1 MKKYLI
7 LAAAIV
13 LISGCKKDINENRD
27 LQTKSVPDSGV
38 SVIDGRLAFKNVET
52 YDLFIERLLEYQTD
66 DLDKIEKD
74 MGYVSYRSQ
83 LGEDFNNPEVSMTED
98 DIFGLLINKDGLI
111 QIGDSVFI
119 AFKENG
125 ENKAYMAVYPTQ
137 QNLNDLINR
146 KLTKYVIDVSGT
158 SVYENEAND
167 DKSYSLDCRGC
178 RIPGRKYEHADKNT
192 AGSKYTITGSNLQ
205 SQDRW
210 YTSKVALEVWPF
222 YNALYT
228 VIKHHKSNT
237 ALVSQGNGG
246 WMRINGCGAYMI
258 KRNGK
263 CYVDTKAPFLPAS
276 GVSKL
281 RYNFYGGSK
290 CIRDYRT
297 WVFYRVKYSPENGPT
312 VERNLQPANDPAIP
326 YRGDADEFT
335 ISNDCNPANV
345 GG

>member
-1 MKKYLI
+1 MKKYMT
-7 LAAAIV
+7 AAALLMV
-13 LISGCKKDINENRD
+13 LAGCKKDINENHV
-27 LQTKSVPDSGV
+27 LKAKSVSYSGI

-52 YDLFIERLLEYQTD
+52 YDSFIERLLEYQTA

-74 MGYVSYRSQ
+74 LGYVSYRSQ

-98 DIFGLLINKDGLI
+98 DIFGLLINKDGII

-119 AFKENG
+119 AFKENC

-167 DKSYSLDCRGC
+167 DKSYSMDCKGC
-178 RIPGRKYEHADKNT
+178 VIPGKKFEHIQQST
-192 AGSKYTITGSNLQ
+192 AYSKYTITGTNLQ
-205 SQDRW
+205 REDRW
-210 YTSKVALEVWPF
+210 YTSKVAHEIWPF
-222 YNALYT
+222 YNALFV
-228 VIKHHKSNT
+228 VIKHHKSST
-237 ALVSQGNGG
+237 VLAPQSNGG
-246 WMRINGCGAYMI
+246 FMRINGCGAYLI

-263 CYVDTKAPFLPAS
+263 CYVDTKAPFLPAN
-276 GVSKL
+276 GVNKL

-297 WVFYRVKYSPENGPT
+297 WVFYRVRYSPDNGPT
-312 VERNLQPANDPAIP
+312 EERDLKPSGDPAIP
-326 YRGDADEFT
+326 WRGDAPGYT
-335 ISNDCNPANV
+335 INNDCNPANE